1 MPKKKTIPK
10 VVEEKDEVTEIE
22 SYVPETP
29 VKRVDDI
36 FSTLYAIDVRPHVFQ
51 KGGYDYISWATAV
64 RLLLQN
70 YPLSD
75 WTVTKHKIDIETNGN
90 TVSVYAPYYVDQR
103 VKGYM
108 VEVQVT
114 IVADHLP
121 LHPIF
126 FHLLL
131 GSFY

>member
-1 MPKKKTIPK
+1 MPKKKAVVKAEEIPK
-10 VVEEKDEVTEIE
+10 AVATFDSIDA
-22 SYVPETP
+22 PEP
-29 VKRVDDI
+29 PIKRVDDI
-36 FSTLYAIDVRPHVFQ
+36 FSTLYAIDVRPYVFQ

-64 RLLLQN
+64 KLLLQN

-114 IVADHLP
+114 IVADGIAAPVPPVVL
-121 LHPIF
+121 
-126 FHLLL
+126 
-131 GSFY
+131 